1 MTGTIVLNT
10 NFATAAFKAL
20 IGFFA
25 LICWTSLT
33 IGSLPAQELPPNR
46 VMFVLDGSNSM
57 WGQINGTAKISIA
70 KDVMVD
76 LVNDW
81 DENIPI
87 GLMIYGHRRKN
98 DCRDIEL
105 VSSPGNLD
113 RELLV
118 DKIKSITPRGKT
130 PITSSLIQAALAVH
144 SSKGNPSVVLVSD
157 GLETCDA
164 DPCAAA
170 FSFDLVNPGFDV
182 HVIGFDVNEEESKAL
197 QCIADRSGGR
207 FFRANDADQLEDAL
221 SETVAVASGQQLEG
235 GQQAPL
241 DPAPLD
247 DKPTMLLNAALCS
260 DCENLPSSDLN
271 WTIRNGAGETVHDG
285 VGAFY
290 AGTEPLDPGSY
301 DVSVRYRSSALVKEA
316 QIEIGSDGKQVGKVN
331 LNGGSAVMF
340 AYASNDDSIAAE
352 PILYR
357 FFEIR
362 DGNVSRKPVSTTTFS
377 DQDVWL
383 PAGQYRV
390 TAVHEQI
397 EESAEIE
404 IVAGQQTRY
413 AFDLRVGYVL
423 PEAVLTP
430 GGKALG
436 RFMDYQIFATEK
448 DAIENPSNSI
458 RFMRGGSAAKPLKPG
473 SYYVRAMLSYNRG
486 VVGTNRVFPLEIVT
500 NETAKPV
507 FDMNAGVIK
516 HMITSESG
524 QRIRSIG
531 YFDATDD
538 KRVEF
543 QNSSGDYTGAL
554 AVGRYYLK
562 ISTLNEEFLSDP
574 FDIIA
579 GETTNLEMKIP

>member
-1 MTGTIVLNT
+1 MLCSFTLVCL
-10 NFATAAFKAL
+10 
-20 IGFFA
+20 
-25 LICWTSLT
+25 TSLADR
-33 IGSLPAQELPPNR
+33 SLQAQELPENR

-81 DENIPI
+81 DENIPV

-197 QCIADRSGGR
+197 QCIADRSGGK
-207 FFRANDADQLEDAL
+207 FFRANDADQLKNAL

-247 DKPTMLLNAALCS
+247 DKPTMLLNAAFCS

-290 AGTEPLDPGSY
+290 AGTEPLDPGTY
-301 DVSVRYRSSALVKEA
+301 DVSVRYKSSALVKEA
-316 QIEIGSDGKQVGKVN
+316 QIEIGIDGKQVGKVN
-331 LNGGSAVMF
+331 LNGGSAILF
-340 AYASNDDSIAAE
+340 AYASDDDSIAAE

-362 DGNVSRKPVSTTTFS
+362 DGNASRKPVSTTIFS

-397 EESAEIE
+397 EESAQIE
-404 IVAGQQTRY
+404 ITAGQQTRY

-423 PEAVLTP
+423 PEAVLTTGAEP
-430 GGKALG
+430 LG
-436 RFMDYQIFATEK
+436 RFMDYRIYASEK
-448 DAIENPSNSI
+448 AAIESSSSGI
-458 RFMRGGSAAKPLKPG
+458 KFIRGGSAAKPLKPG
-473 SYYVRAMLSYNRG
+473 TYYVRAILSYNRG
-486 VVGTNRVFPLEIVT
+486 VVGTENVFPLEIVT

-516 HMITSESG
+516 HTVTSESG
-524 QRIRSIG
+524 QRIWSVG
-531 YFDATDD
+531 YFDAVTE

-543 QNSSGDYTGAL
+543 QNSSGNYTGAL
-554 AVGRYYLK
+554 GVGSYYLL
-562 ISTLNEEFLSDP
+562 ISTRDEEFKSEP
-574 FDIIA
+574 FDIVA
-579 GETTNLEMKIP
+579 GETTNLEMTIP

>member
-1 MTGTIVLNT
+1 VNPIFLT
-10 NFATAAFKAL
+10 NLAKAL
-20 IGFFA
+20 LCSFT
-25 LICWTSLT
+25 LICLTSLMVQ
-33 IGSLPAQELPPNR
+33 SLQAQELQSNR

-57 WGQINGTAKISIA
+57 WGQIDGTAKISIA

-81 DENIPI
+81 DANIPV
-87 GLMIYGHRRKN
+87 GLMIYGHRRKD
-98 DCRDIEL
+98 DCSDIEL

-197 QCIADRSGGR
+197 QCIADRSGGK
-207 FFRANDADQLEDAL
+207 FFRANDADQLKNAL

-247 DKPTMLLNAALCS
+247 DKPTMLLNAAFCS

-290 AGTEPLDPGSY
+290 AGTEPLDPGTY
-301 DVSVRYRSSALVKEA
+301 DVSVRYKSSALVKEA
-316 QIEIGSDGKQVGKVN
+316 QIEIGIDGKQVGKVN
-331 LNGGSAVMF
+331 LNGGSAILF
-340 AYASNDDSIAAE
+340 AYASDDDSIAAE

-362 DGNVSRKPVSTTTFS
+362 DGNASRKPVSTTIFS

-397 EESAEIE
+397 EESAQIE
-404 IVAGQQTRY
+404 ITAGQQTRY

-423 PEAVLTP
+423 PEAVLTTGAEP
-430 GGKALG
+430 LG
-436 RFMDYQIFATEK
+436 RFMDYRIYASEK
-448 DAIENPSNSI
+448 AAIESSSSGI
-458 RFMRGGSAAKPLKPG
+458 KFIRGGSAAKPLKPG
-473 SYYVRAMLSYNRG
+473 TYYVRAILSYNRG
-486 VVGTNRVFPLEIVT
+486 VVGTENVFPLEIVT

-516 HMITSESG
+516 HTVTSESG
-524 QRIRSIG
+524 QRIWSVG
-531 YFDATDD
+531 YFDAVTE

-543 QNSSGDYTGAL
+543 QNSSGNYTGAL
-554 AVGRYYLK
+554 GVGSYYLL
-562 ISTLNEEFLSDP
+562 ISTRDEEFKSEP
-574 FDIIA
+574 FDIVA
-579 GETTNLEMKIP
+579 GETTNLEMTIP